1 MLRKLGKCFLG
12 LTIIGGIIAAIAYFM
27 TISQTDEE
35 PACLSMSA
43 SDTNADDDLKLD
55 KDLEPISNRDY
66 VPLNLN
72 TLKENSTK
80 END

>member
-12 LTIIGGIIAAIAYFM
+12 LTIIGGIVAAIAYFM
-27 TISQTDEE
+27 TVSQSDDEFDDMG
-35 PACLSMSA
+35 MSA
-43 SDTNADDDLKLD
+43 APSGADEDLNLD
-55 KDLEPISNRDY
+55 EDLEPISKRDY

-72 TLKENSTK
+72 NTKENSTK